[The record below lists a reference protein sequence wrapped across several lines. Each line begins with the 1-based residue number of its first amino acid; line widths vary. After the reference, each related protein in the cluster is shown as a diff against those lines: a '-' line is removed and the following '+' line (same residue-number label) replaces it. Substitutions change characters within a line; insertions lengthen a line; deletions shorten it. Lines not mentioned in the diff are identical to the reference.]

1 VTIPFTADLKAMVAA
16 PLPEPIKM
24 PQYRA
29 DNGLHHPSCIYCP
42 QAVYPDAALK
52 AKLQAVVVME
62 GVIEVNGKA
71 GRITIVKS
79 LGYGLDA
86 AAISAV
92 RKWRFQP
99 ALDASGKPMRVRQT
113 IEVQFHLYN

>member
-29 DNGLHHPSCIYCP
+29 DNGLHYPSCIYCP
-42 QAVYPDAALK
+42 QAVYPDAALN

-62 GVIEVNGKA
+62 GVIEVNGKS